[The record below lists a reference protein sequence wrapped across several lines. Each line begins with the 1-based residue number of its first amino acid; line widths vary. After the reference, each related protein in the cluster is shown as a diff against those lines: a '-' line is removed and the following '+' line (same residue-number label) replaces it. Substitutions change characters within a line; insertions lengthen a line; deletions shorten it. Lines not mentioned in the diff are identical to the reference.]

1 MGYYMRYIVADERLL
16 SLAAVG
22 EAISAIDP
30 RYLIRPTDL
39 DELVEVL
46 YDGKLY
52 GQIEMNVP
60 RDDLFEDDITAF
72 MEMIGTPTS
81 QEERLVMATLT
92 AATQIIAVEMFW
104 EGTASEATF
113 ALFDPLWD
121 WLFTNR
127 RGILQADTEGFYSAD
142 GLLVERKFMI

>member
-1 MGYYMRYIVADERLL
+1 MGYYMRFISADERPL
-16 SLAAVG
+16 SLTDIG
-22 EAISAIDP
+22 EALKTIDR
-30 RYLIRPTDL
+30 RYRLRPTDL

-52 GQIEMNVP
+52 AQIEINVP
-60 RDDLFEDDITAF
+60 GDELFADDISAF
-72 MEMIGTPTS
+72 VEMIGPPAS
-81 QEERLVMATLT
+81 QEEHLVAATLA

-104 EGTASEATF
+104 EGTNSEATF

-127 RGILQADTEGFYSAD
+127 RGLLQADTEGFYSPD